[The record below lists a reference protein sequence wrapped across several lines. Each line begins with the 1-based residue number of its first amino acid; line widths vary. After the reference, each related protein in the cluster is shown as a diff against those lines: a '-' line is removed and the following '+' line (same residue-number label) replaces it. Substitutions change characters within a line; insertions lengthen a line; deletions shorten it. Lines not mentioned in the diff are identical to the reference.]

1 MSEAQIF
8 TPVRRQGLLLHFG
21 LALLLLGVSA
31 GSLYF
36 ATQAA
41 VGAYFMLL
49 LLSVLLLP
57 PAVLAA
63 YRGYA
68 LLRDRKSTR
77 LNSSH

>member
-41 VGAYFMLL
+41 VGNHRAFTRGAVRRFISC
-49 LLSVLLLP
+49 LSVIVIDP
-57 PAVLAA
+57 
-63 YRGYA
+63 
-68 LLRDRKSTR
+68 
-77 LNSSH
+77 